1 MIYPSLFAMSLTGF
15 VACVLTLLLSLIY
28 CEKKKIMAWPKTHP
42 VNQMFTA
49 FAACSVASFGIAVIC
64 WAWGI

>member
-1 MIYPSLFAMSLTGF
+1 MIYPNLFAMSLTGL
-15 VACVLTLLLSLIY
+15 VACALTVALILIY
-28 CEKKKIMAWPKTHP
+28 CDLDKVTAWPNTHP
-42 VNQMFTA
+42 ALQMLSA